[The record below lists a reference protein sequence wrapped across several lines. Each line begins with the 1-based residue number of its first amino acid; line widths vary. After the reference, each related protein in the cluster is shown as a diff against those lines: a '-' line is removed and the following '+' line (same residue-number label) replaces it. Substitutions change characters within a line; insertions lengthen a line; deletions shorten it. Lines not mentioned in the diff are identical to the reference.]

1 MIQNILLS
9 VLGCLLVLL
18 LFLIRVERKRV
29 KKMLKDNEALM
40 EEARKSGEDAIK
52 EARAKTEFVANM
64 SHEIRTPMNAISCAT
79 ELLLKEELPPAPKS
93 YLSILKSSSDSLL
106 EMVNDILDFSKM
118 DAGKMSLIE
127 ARYKLKSVLDDV
139 KNIIS
144 VRLGG
149 KPVAFTL
156 EIEPTLP
163 QTLIGDE
170 VRIKQI
176 LINLLGNAV
185 KYTTTGEI
193 SLVVTYERLAKDSI
207 DITFVVKDTGCG
219 IPPSEKVKLFKRFE
233 QADVKNHRYTE
244 GSGLGLAIC
253 SQLASM
259 MGGNVSFESELGK
272 GSSFKATIRQKVS
285 ENESEPIFNEEKGFS
300 FDFLIWEDNVYYK
313 ENLEKILNSLGVATK
328 CVNHV
333 SELSSILSSV
343 KIDYVV
349 TTEKHF
355 FDTVSAI
362 NSVSPTTIPVKLVE
376 IGEPAD
382 TSFDGNFATLQR
394 PVDVFEML
402 EILRTQEFREKHNAD
417 RVGRLMTPDARILV
431 VDDNRVNLKVAR
443 ALFETFNARVV
454 AVDSGFEAVELI
466 RMGEKFD
473 LIFMDHMMPGMDG
486 IEAAHKIWE
495 IEGEKKTPVIALT
508 ANAGG
513 EVEKLFFDA
522 GMSDFIP
529 KPIVM
534 KHLNFVLQKWLP
546 RDKQIFEEKTD
557 LFKKTKD
564 GRLKE
569 KEFQPDWGL
578 SKVWNDKKIFFE
590 LLHMYLEKSE
600 KLVEDIQK
608 NTIMDNKLESS
619 RELLKISTACGAA
632 KLPGIINEMINV
644 GAMGEETLFDARY
657 ERVVEEHRILVEEIK
672 EYLEKEE
679 PQDVLTFD

>member
-1 MIQNILLS
+1 MIQNILLI
-9 VLGCLLVLL
+9 VLGVLFIAL
-18 LFLIRVERKRV
+18 LFLIRFERNRV
-29 KKMLKDNEALM
+29 KEMLKDNEALV
-40 EEARKSGEDAIK
+40 EEARRKGEEAVK

-79 ELLLKEELPPAPKS
+79 ELLMKEELPPAPKS
-93 YLSILKSSSDSLL
+93 YLSILKSSSESLL

-127 ARYKLKSVLDDV
+127 APYKIKAVLDDV
-139 KNIIS
+139 KNIIAI
-144 VRLGG
+144 RLGG
-149 KPVAFTL
+149 KPVAFTVFVD
-156 EIEPTLP
+156 PTLP

-193 SLVVTYERLAKDSI
+193 SLSITYERLAKDSV
-207 DITFVVKDTGCG
+207 DITFTVNDTGCG

-233 QADVKNHRYTE
+233 QADVSNHRYTE

-253 SQLASM
+253 SQLANM

-272 GSSFKATIRQKVS
+272 GSSFMAVIRQKVA
-285 ENESEPIFNEEKGFS
+285 ESESTPIYNEEKSSS
-300 FDFLIWEDNVYYK
+300 FDFLIWEDNIYYK
-313 ENLEKILNSLGVATK
+313 ENLEKTLASLKVAAK
-328 CVNHV
+328 SVSNL
-333 SELSSILSSV
+333 SELSGILSSV
-343 KIDYVV
+343 KIDYVI

-355 FDTVSAI
+355 FDTVSSI
-362 NSVSPTTIPVKLVE
+362 NSVSPTTIPIKLVE

-394 PVDVFEML
+394 PVDVFGVL
-402 EILRTQEFREKHNAD
+402 EILKTQKFMDKHNAD

-431 VDDNRVNLKVAR
+431 VDDNRVNLKVAK
-443 ALFETFNARVV
+443 ALFETFNARVI

-486 IEAAHKIWE
+486 IEASYKIWDL
-495 IEGEKKTPVIALT
+495 EGDKKTPVIALT

-546 RDKQIFEEKTD
+546 KDKQIFEEKTD
-557 LFKKTKD
+557 LFKRTKD

-569 KEFQPDWGL
+569 KGFQPEWGL

-590 LLHMYLEKSE
+590 LLHMYMEKSE
-600 KLVEDIQK
+600 KLIEDITK
-608 NTIMDNKLESS
+608 NTILDNKLEAA

-632 KLPGIINEMINV
+632 KLPGIINEMIN
-644 GAMGEETLFDARY
+644 GGTMGEEALFNARF
-657 ERVVEEHRILVEEIK
+657 ERVVEEHKVLMDEIA

-679 PQDVLTFD
+679 PKDILTFD